1 MSTRG
6 YIFVKVSKK
15 DQGKS
20 LKFDREMIK
29 KSGVTLHDSNKWNGK
44 GFDELTDDIF
54 RETPNVWANYIGIY
68 IGADAYPTGAGEA
81 LLKHFDS
88 YREAM
93 NLMAGGMASSVY
105 GDRVNYNQE
114 SRQWHYDH
122 PEQQHPQD
130 PDPGVMPI
138 QKMLPEYCDSF
149 QYVYN
154 NNQWWVRKYNTYF
167 YNLHELMELAKREN
181 IDIDNA
187 FGEAAEVTDEYKELE
202 KYPSWT
208 KRTEEQTKAYDK
220 DVLYAGW
227 KWNIM
232 EPTPENVRHLDI
244 DKAREVLKKYETV
257 A

>member
-20 LKFDREMIK
+20 LKFDRALMEK
-29 KSGVTLHDSNKWNGK
+29 GGVTLQDINKWNGN

-88 YREAM
+88 YGEAM
-93 NLMAGGMASSVY
+93 NLMAGGMVSSLY
-105 GDRVNYNQE
+105 GGHVNYNQQ

-138 QKMLPEYCDSF
+138 QKMLPECCDSF

-167 YNLHELMELAKREN
+167 YSLHELLKLAEREG

-220 DVLYAGW
+220 DALYAQW

-232 EPTPENVRHLDI
+232 EPTPENVRHLDVE
-244 DKAREVLKKYETV
+244 KAREVLRQHK
-257 A
+257 AA